1 MQRDSVTHTMSK
13 VKIAVKSVIAN
24 AANRALFGA
33 ENGNGGGENKSLGFI
48 RLNATRIAQ
57 LAVDSDAAFTT
68 EAGVAWLTAE
78 VYEGGGLRF
87 VQPAAFRARLDADG
101 LKMPSLGVHRRTLGP
116 AK

>member
-1 MQRDSVTHTMSK
+1 MKTK
-13 VKIAVKSVIAN
+13 VIAVKSAITN

-33 ENGNGGGENKSLGFI
+33 ENGNGGESRSLGFV

-57 LAVDSDAAFTT
+57 LAADPDAAFVT
-68 EAGVAWLTAE
+68 EGGVAWVTAE
-78 VYEGGGLRF
+78 VYEGGGIRF
-87 VQPAAFRARLDADG
+87 VQPTTFRARLDADG